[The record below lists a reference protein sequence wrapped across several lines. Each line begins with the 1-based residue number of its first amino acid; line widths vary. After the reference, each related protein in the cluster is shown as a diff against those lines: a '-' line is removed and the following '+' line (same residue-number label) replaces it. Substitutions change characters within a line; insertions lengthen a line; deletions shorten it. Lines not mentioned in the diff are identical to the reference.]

1 MVWKT
6 LNASHCTT
14 CFWKYLLKIA
24 IIIYLSQMQGYM
36 NCFLKL
42 IKVNKAK
49 QLKDISKIIN
59 LLSWS
64 ESDEKVN
71 L

>member
-1 MVWKT
+1 
-6 LNASHCTT
+6 
-14 CFWKYLLKIA
+14 
-24 IIIYLSQMQGYM
+24 MQDYM

-64 ESDEKVN
+64 KSDEKDKFVKIN
-71 L
+71 MLFIKV